1 MFKRFLSLFMV
12 LAIILCTFAACDT
25 ADKDDEKEEESVEF
39 DYEYHLE
46 MYGLSKSSYNYL
58 KYYKSE
64 NGVFDEAK
72 ELYVITDTVEYERD
86 GVMFYD
92 IKIRF
97 CKEKNIDDY
106 AKVAQYYNS
115 FVEYY
120 IPKLDT
126 LEENKLRDD
135 QIKITERL
143 QYALDHSK

>member
-12 LAIILCTFAACDT
+12 LAIILCAFAACDT
-25 ADKDDEKEEESVEF
+25 ADKDSVEF

-86 GVMFYD
+86 GRMFYD

-97 CKEKNIDDY
+97 GKEKNIDNF
-106 AKVAQYYNS
+106 AQVA
-115 FVEYY
+115 EYY
-120 IPKLDT
+120 KVFVDT
-126 LEENKLRDD
+126 YMNVLNVLEETYLRDD